1 MADKIQIIKL
11 QVKAGEANPG
21 TVGGILGQYGV
32 KLMDFCKQ
40 FNDESLKKEERGTL
54 VPVKLEV
61 NEKDKSFKMT
71 ISASPV
77 AKQIIAIIGRGGSG
91 EPNKTKVGK
100 LTLKDI
106 QSIIEKKG
114 GELTGA
120 DEQAMINTIA
130 GTARSMG
137 VEVEL
142 KEQGNDE

>member
-40 FNDESLKKEERGTL
+40 FNDESLKKEEKGVL
-54 VPVKLEV
+54 LPVKLEV
-61 NEKDKSFKMT
+61 NQKDKSFKMT
-71 ISASPV
+71 ISAPPV
-77 AKQIIAIIGRGGSG
+77 AKQILKIIGCKG

-100 LTLKDI
+100 LMHSDI
-106 QSIIEKKG
+106 MAIIEKKRD
-114 GELTGA
+114 ELTGV
-120 DEQAMINTIA
+120 DDQAMINTIA

-142 KEQGNDE
+142 KEQSND

>member
-32 KLMDFCKQ
+32 KLMEFCKQ
-40 FNDESLKKEERGTL
+40 FNDESLKKEEKGVIL
-54 VPVKLEV
+54 PVKLEV
-61 NEKDKSFKMT
+61 NQKDKSFKMT
-71 ISASPV
+71 ISAPPV
-77 AKQIIAIIGRGGSG
+77 ARQILKVIGCKGSG

-100 LTLKDI
+100 ITHKDI
-106 QSIIEKKG
+106 MAIIEKKKD
-114 GELTGA
+114 ELTGV
-120 DEQAMINTIA
+120 DDQAMIKTIA

-142 KEQGNDE
+142 TEQSND

>member
-1 MADKIQIIKL
+1 MAESVQIIKL

-40 FNDESLKKEERGTL
+40 FNDESLKKEDKGTL
-54 VPVKLEV
+54 LPVKLEV
-61 NEKDKSFKMT
+61 NQKDKSFKMT
-71 ISASPV
+71 ISAPPV
-77 AKQIIAIIGRGGSG
+77 AKQILKVIGCKGSG

-100 LTLKDI
+100 LTHNDI
-106 QSIIEKKG
+106 LTIIEKKKD
-114 GELTGA
+114 ELTGV

-142 KEQGNDE
+142 KEQSDD